1 MIVWSSIGAVA
12 AATPSFVDNGGTIRG
27 ATNAKGLRVD
37 RLGSHYRAAITIGI
51 GSANARAAL
60 ISDLIRAKQEGL
72 RLPYPLM
79 GVDQGAPG
87 SPVMD
92 GANQAG
98 RVINLRGLT
107 PGYVAAKGY
116 WLSIVAA
123 TGQHY
128 LHNVHVAGTAGG
140 DGKVTI
146 TLAEHLRELFAD
158 GATVKLATPV
168 IEGEISGNEQ
178 SWELRRGDRVEGIG
192 FTIEEMG

>member
-1 MIVWSSIGAVA
+1 MIVWSSVGAVA
-12 AATPSFVDNGGTIRG
+12 SVTPTFVDNGGTIRG
-27 ATNAKGLRVD
+27 ATNAAGLRVD

-51 GSANARAAL
+51 GTANGRAAL
-60 ISDLIRAKQEGL
+60 ISDLVRAKQEGL

-87 SPVMD
+87 TPVMD

-116 WLSIVAA
+116 WLSIVDAA
-123 TGQHY
+123 GQHY
-128 LHNVHVAGTAGG
+128 LHNVHVGGTVAG

-146 TLAEHLRELFAD
+146 TLAEHLRVPFAN
-158 GATVKLATPV
+158 GATVKLATPM

-178 SWELRRGDRVEGIG
+178 SWQLQRGNRVIGIG